1 MFSCCIL
8 WSLRWYFIFKLYRI
22 YVKVNECI
30 IFEIDYECFEY
41 VIIGV
46 KLCVF
51 YVLLCFVIICLKYK
65 KKIWSVGFFFLNII
79 LIWLEVNVMIDFEIL
94 IFF

>member
-1 MFSCCIL
+1 MFSCCIYEVL
-8 WSLRWYFIFKLYRI
+8 DGILFLNRI
-22 YVKVNECI
+22 YVNVNEFY
-30 IFEIDYECFEY
+30 IFEMFFKCFEY

-94 IFF
+94 SFF

>member
-1 MFSCCIL
+1 M
-8 WSLRWYFIFKLYRI
+8 RWYFIFKLYRI

-65 KKIWSVGFFFLNII
+65 KKNLKCWIFFLNII